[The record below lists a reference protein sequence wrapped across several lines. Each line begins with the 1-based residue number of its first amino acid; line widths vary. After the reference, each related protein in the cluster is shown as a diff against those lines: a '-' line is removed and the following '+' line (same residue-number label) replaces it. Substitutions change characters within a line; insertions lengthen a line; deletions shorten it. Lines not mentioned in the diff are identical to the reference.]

1 MVIQV
6 WDGPPGEGQLVGE
19 DTLTILGRSSV
30 AVNHTYSLTTPGTST
45 FHVVLDPQNQLLE
58 EDESNNT
65 ASASI
70 TTAPTIDLAVSTED
84 ISVTDNP
91 AYVGDDITFT
101 VMLHNRGT
109 LDSPPANVVFQ
120 ITDGSTTREIQS
132 TSVQVNAGQTA
143 TRNVIWRVDMEGDL
157 VFSAQLDTDN
167 LVPELDEG
175 NNSATSTLA
184 AGLASGPNLAVDHRT
199 FTSTPT
205 PALEAQELQLS
216 AEVGNTGADPASD
229 IEVTFYDGDPQQ
241 GGTQIGSTQLI
252 AELGSGES
260 TTVSVMMPSLSSN
273 QDKLLFVSVDPQ
285 NLIAEFYE
293 DDNIA
298 FNTVTVESLPD
309 LATSTG
315 DLTLSP
321 VFPKVGDD
329 VTLTVR
335 VSNLGQQTADAVVV
349 RAYDGD
355 PNNGGVPIGTDQT
368 IVSLPGLAT
377 DSVQFSWTLDTVSS
391 ARPVVVQID
400 PAGAVLERVT
410 TNNTARRQIAAQ
422 DGDFYVT
429 EPYISP
435 NGDGIKES
443 TRFFFRLQNP
453 AAVSVAV
460 VNTMQETVR
469 TLTSDEFQDTGG
481 NVLWDGLDSLG
492 RLVEDGVYQLR
503 VVDENNLAL
512 GQTRVTVDTNHSPI
526 LDSIGTPYQSFT
538 NLTCDIER
546 ADILKITEDENT
558 IVFYKYDDP
567 AGIYRMSAN
576 GADVKP
582 IITEDRLDSGQF
594 YYIHASSDGE
604 TVVFKTNND
613 RTLLYVL
620 NSTDGSL
627 STITLPGATQYSV
640 LGLSLDGST
649 AYSFAS
655 DGLFAV
661 PTDGVTAPISLFSPQ
676 GEWLYEFKQS
686 SRGRYVS
693 ARLGSTELII
703 VDTLTNSTTLIQ
715 KDYSLRDYSWSP
727 DEQLIAIVNKTLW
740 RMDLYSPQGVLVQSI
755 DTPWNKDD
763 SYNVSFGESQW
774 SLNGDRFSSSVEFN
788 TNCSVREK
796 KSGGIVVFD
805 TTTNSSEIVASFDPN
820 DSCGESYHISTWDGS
835 AWIERGVLHYGLRYR
850 KQKLSLRKY
859 LPDPDGEYKVR
870 IRQVGMEA
878 AHVDYVALEAGGLV
892 FDAVSATDTEN
903 GNDLLPQVV
912 HADHEVQDL
921 HESEM
926 EVHWNDLPP
935 TNATL
940 VLVAREERLSNR
952 NAIPFSYPKNS
963 NDNYSYT
970 LDGSGSFKIDGILTG
985 EDRLGA
991 PLFDVFS
998 KPGTGHPPARVYGYF
1013 SSDDSHLYG
1022 ALDFTVDNTIDGE
1035 KDWASLWV
1043 RTPAGWRDFR
1053 VTASD
1058 TQWGVAGFTHTGKV
1072 RYRHKYYEFKI
1083 PLSELGASLGDTLD
1097 VRFQAY
1103 GTAAILLSESN
1114 DYIPSY
1120 GDLLWAPGDESLI
1133 YRTYSG
1139 SWAIRLKKNN
1149 LIQELFSDWSYHPND
1164 MQFIPSGRQL
1174 LFSSGEDANK
1184 PDSFCYGVG
1193 TRDSWSYKSLLNLT
1207 ADLRAIRSSQ
1217 TGGVKL
1223 MGSATDLN
1231 FDSYTLEYA
1240 YIDTPDTW
1248 QSIEPSSGLPLV

>member
-1 MVIQV
+1 VDGVQIGDDMALPLLAPNQGAELTRLWDSLGREGNRTLVAVVDPDDSEIEMSEQDNRAELAITVTAPPAGMDLTLETTDISVSPTQPDVLPTTLSLSASVRNLGVADAPDVVIQV
-6 WDGPPGEGQLVGE
+6 WDGSPGEGQLVGE
-19 DTLTILGRSSV
+19 DVLTILGRSSA
-30 AVNHTYSLTTPGTST
+30 AVNHTYTLTTPGTST

-58 EDESNNT
+58 EDESNNS

-70 TTAPTIDLAVSTED
+70 ITAPSIDLTVSTED

-101 VMLHNRGT
+101 VVLHNQGT
-109 LDSPPANVVFQ
+109 LDSPPTNVVFQ
-120 ITDGSTTREIQS
+120 ITDGSTTREIQN
-132 TSVQVNAGQTA
+132 TSVQVDAGQTA
-143 TRNVIWRVDMEGDL
+143 TRNVVWRVDMEGDL
-157 VFSAQLDTDN
+157 VFSALLDTDN

-175 NNSATSTLA
+175 NNSATSTLS

-199 FTSTPT
+199 FTFTPT

-216 AEVGNTGADPASD
+216 AEVVNTGANPASD
-229 IEVTFYDGDPQQ
+229 IEVAFYDGDPQQ

-252 AELGSGES
+252 AGLDSGES

-285 NLIAEFYE
+285 NQITEFYE
-293 DDNIA
+293 EDNIA

-309 LATSTG
+309 LATSSA

-335 VSNLGQQTADAVVV
+335 VSNLGQQTADEVVV

-435 NGDGIKES
+435 NGDGVKES
-443 TRFFFRLQNP
+443 TRFFFRLQN
-453 AAVSVAV
+453 AASVSIAV
-460 VNTMQETVR
+460 VNSMQETVQ
-469 TLTSDEFQDTGG
+469 TLTSDELQDSGG

-503 VVDENNLAL
+503 VVDENNLVL
-512 GQTRVTVDTNHSPI
+512 GQTRVTVDNNHSPI

-546 ADILKITEDENT
+546 ADLRKITEDENS
-558 IVFYKYDDP
+558 IVFYKHDDP
-567 AGIYRMSAN
+567 AGIYRMSTN

-582 IITEDRLDSGQF
+582 IITEDRLDRGRF
-594 YYIHASSDGE
+594 YDIHASNDGE
-604 TVVFKTNND
+604 TVIFKTKND
-613 RTLLYVL
+613 KSLLYVI
-620 NSTDGSL
+620 NSTDASL
-627 STITLPGATQYSV
+627 STITLPGTTQYRV

-655 DGLFAV
+655 DGLFAI
-661 PTDGVTAPISLFSPQ
+661 PTNGTSASINLFPSQ
-676 GEWLYEFKQS
+676 GEWISAFKQS

-693 ARLGSTELII
+693 AMIGYTGLII
-703 VDTLTNSTTLIQ
+703 IDTLTNSTTLIQ
-715 KDYSLRDYSWSP
+715 KDYIPWEYSWSP
-727 DEQLIAIVNKTLW
+727 DEQRIAIINKSLW

-755 DTPWNKDD
+755 DTPWNRDD
-763 SYNVSFGESQW
+763 AYNISFGEAQW
-774 SLNGDRFSSSVEFN
+774 SLNGDRFSSRVRFF
-788 TNCSVREK
+788 TDCSVREK

-805 TTTNSSEIVASFDPN
+805 TTTNSSEIVASFDPEA
-820 DSCGESYHISTWDGS
+820 SCGESYHISTWDGS
-835 AWIERGVLHYGLRYR
+835 EWIERGVLHYGLRYR

-892 FDAVSATDTEN
+892 FDAISAMDTEN

-926 EVHWNDLPP
+926 EVHWSYLPP

-952 NAIPFSYPKNS
+952 NAIPFSYP
-963 NDNYSYT
+963 
-970 LDGSGSFKIDGILTG
+970 
-985 EDRLGA
+985 
-991 PLFDVFS
+991 
-998 KPGTGHPPARVYGYF
+998 
-1013 SSDDSHLYG
+1013 
-1022 ALDFTVDNTIDGE
+1022 
-1035 KDWASLWV
+1035 
-1043 RTPAGWRDFR
+1043 
-1053 VTASD
+1053 
-1058 TQWGVAGFTHTGKV
+1058 
-1072 RYRHKYYEFKI
+1072 
-1083 PLSELGASLGDTLD
+1083 
-1097 VRFQAY
+1097 
-1103 GTAAILLSESN
+1103 
-1114 DYIPSY
+1114 
-1120 GDLLWAPGDESLI
+1120 
-1133 YRTYSG
+1133 
-1139 SWAIRLKKNN
+1139 
-1149 LIQELFSDWSYHPND
+1149 
-1164 MQFIPSGRQL
+1164 
-1174 LFSSGEDANK
+1174 
-1184 PDSFCYGVG
+1184 
-1193 TRDSWSYKSLLNLT
+1193 
-1207 ADLRAIRSSQ
+1207 
-1217 TGGVKL
+1217 
-1223 MGSATDLN
+1223 
-1231 FDSYTLEYA
+1231 
-1240 YIDTPDTW
+1240 
-1248 QSIEPSSGLPLV
+1248 